1 MQLLPNIQR
10 YQLVLASKSPRRQ
23 ELLKGLNLSFTIRTK
38 EVDESFPTHLEQAD
52 IPKYLSRK
60 KADAFLSEL
69 TAEELLITSD
79 TVVWV
84 ENEVLNKAESRE
96 EALVMLRKLSGKKHT
111 VYTGVTL
118 ATTTKQVTFADGTEV
133 EFATLSEA
141 EMAYYVDNFK
151 PFDKAGAYG
160 IQEFIGYMGIVGI
173 QGSYFNVMGL
183 PVQKLYEEL
192 KRF

>member
-1 MQLLPNIQR
+1 MQLLPNIKDFT
-10 YQLVLASKSPRRQ
+10 LVLASKSPRRQ
-23 ELLKGLNLSFTIRTK
+23 ELLKGLDLSFEIRTK
-38 EVDESFPTHLEQAD
+38 EVDETFPAHLNREE
-52 IPKYLSRK
+52 IPMYLSAK
-60 KADAFLSEL
+60 KAEAFLPEL
-69 TAEELLITSD
+69 APNELLITSD

-96 EALVMLRKLSGKKHT
+96 EALDMLHKLNGRSHT

-118 ATTTKQVTFADGTEV
+118 ASQAKQVTFFDSTKVTFGNLTE
-133 EFATLSEA
+133 EELS
-141 EMAYYVDNFK
+141 YYIDHFK
-151 PFDKAGAYG
+151 PYDKAGAYG

-192 KRF
+192 KKF